1 MQGLFFAVARIIP
14 VAAIVISVLFFLRSI
29 DRFRNWRDGETTEF
43 WMFLSLILGGFSL
56 LLIGGGLFSIMTM
69 GEIALITMAIGLL
82 IGLISI
88 ALGTVYYLRC
98 WQESK

>member
-1 MQGLFFAVARIIP
+1 MQGLLYAVARIVPI
-14 VAAIVISVLFFLRSI
+14 AAIVISVLFFLRSI
-29 DRFRNWRDGETTEF
+29 DRFRNWRDGDATEL

-56 LLIGGGLFSIMTM
+56 LLVGGGLFGILTI
-69 GEIALITMAIGLL
+69 EEAALFSMAIGLL